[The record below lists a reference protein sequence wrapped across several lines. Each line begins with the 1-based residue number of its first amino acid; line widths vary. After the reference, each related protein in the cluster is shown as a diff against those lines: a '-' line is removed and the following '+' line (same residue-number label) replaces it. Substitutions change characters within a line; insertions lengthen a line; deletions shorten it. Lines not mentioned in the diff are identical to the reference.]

1 MGILLFPLVPD
12 IFCWQPCLLEDVE
25 DFQVFCI
32 KLHPSLAEGHV
43 SVSFQGGV
51 RWFLIK
57 EVGENPFEPEAALV
71 RILL

>member
-32 KLHPSLAEGHV
+32 KLHPSLAEDHV
-43 SVSFQGGV
+43 SISCQGGV
-51 RWFLIK
+51 
-57 EVGENPFEPEAALV
+57 
-71 RILL
+71 